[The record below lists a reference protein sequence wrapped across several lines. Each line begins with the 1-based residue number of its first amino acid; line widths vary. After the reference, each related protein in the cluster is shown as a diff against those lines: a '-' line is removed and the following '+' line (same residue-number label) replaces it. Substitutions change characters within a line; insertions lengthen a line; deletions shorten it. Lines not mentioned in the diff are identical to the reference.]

1 MARHGKG
8 KLFSSHGRGAKK
20 PLAKRLIIAG
30 AAVLI
35 LLIALL
41 IAGYYQL
48 MAYLQGDSF
57 RQSLADQARQ
67 ALRAE
72 QLEILSNLSIKSS
85 RVAVDGIQLAKAGG
99 IEQARASR
107 ISADI
112 NRTALLSR
120 KLHLRKLS
128 MEEASITCHSGTSGA
143 APATQSEPAT
153 RKSKAAR
160 PSKAE
165 ASAVALAPISKNP
178 IQLDL
183 FECKDTDAHLIHHG
197 RMFQLLGANI
207 SATPAPRIGTGAWQI
222 NAENARFHTPFT
234 YLRDSSIKSAT
245 VVCHGSNLDL
255 TECRI
260 MLTPGEM
267 RTKAHYDLK
276 RQRWTADLQVNK
288 GDVRRILNEDWK
300 RRLSGELYGRMVLT
314 GSNSGVATAS
324 GNLSLQNGI
333 LEGLPFLSQIP
344 VGNTYPYRSVELDK
358 GECQILY
365 PYNSAQLE
373 NAWLFDKISLGAKGG
388 LLLVHGHIIVGEGG
402 RLGGTLTI
410 GVPEHIIESMPI
422 SQSELSEKLFTADG
436 EEEGYMWVNM
446 NLSGTVDSPKEDLS
460 IRIATL
466 IGANLGDIAV
476 KGTASMLLNTLLK
489 NTSPARPAESADEEV
504 DLEDDSDNDSPA
516 PAPSPIREAT
526 DAAGS
531 LLRSL
536 F

>member
-20 PLAKRLIIAG
+20 TLAKRLIIVG
-30 AAVLI
+30 AAVLS

-48 MAYLQGDSF
+48 LAYLQGDSF
-57 RQSLADQARQ
+57 RQNLEAQARQ
-67 ALRAE
+67 HLHAE
-72 QLEILSNLSIKSS
+72 QLEILSNLSIRSS
-85 RVAVDGIQLAKAGG
+85 RIAIDGIQLSKASG

-128 MEEASITCHSGTSGA
+128 MEEASITCRSGISTTLPA
-143 APATQSEPAT
+143 AQAEPAS

-160 PSKAE
+160 PAKAE
-165 ASAVALAPISKNP
+165 ASTVALAPISKNP

-183 FECKDTDAHLIHHG
+183 FECKDTDAHLIHNG

-207 SATPAPRIGTGAWQI
+207 SATPAPRIGTGAWQL
-222 NAENARFHTPFT
+222 NAENARFHTPFA

-245 VVCHGSNLDL
+245 VVYHGSNLDL

-314 GSNSGVATAS
+314 GNHTGVATAS

-344 VGNTYPYRSVELDK
+344 LGNTYPYRSVELDK

-365 PYNSAQLE
+365 PYNSPQLE
-373 NAWLFDKISLGAKGG
+373 NAWLFDKISLSAKGG

-410 GVPEHIIESMPI
+410 GVPEHIVESMPI

-436 EEEGYMWVNM
+436 EEEGYLWVNM
-446 NLSGTVDSPKEDLS
+446 NLSGTIDSPKEDLS

-489 NTSPARPAESADEEV
+489 NTSPARPAESVVDEDE
-504 DLEDDSDNDSPA
+504 LEDDSDTTSPA
-516 PAPSPIREAT
+516 PAPSPIKDAA